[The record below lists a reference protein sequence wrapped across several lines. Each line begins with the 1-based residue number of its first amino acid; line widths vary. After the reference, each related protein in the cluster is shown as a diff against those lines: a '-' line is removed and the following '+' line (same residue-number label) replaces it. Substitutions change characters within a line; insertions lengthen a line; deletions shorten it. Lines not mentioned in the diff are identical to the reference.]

1 VKAAPFPA
9 MSSGLE
15 ISLFSYTLVTSA
27 SLPGGS
33 RGRRRRGQGTIVR
46 GIYRVAGPDVT
57 DQRDCN
63 VYLIDLGEEAVLIDS
78 GFGSAVDKMIAR
90 VEDAGVSPSRIS
102 TAILTHCHIDH
113 IGGAARLR
121 EQLGIRLLM
130 HEADARIVEE
140 GDSRLTAA
148 FCFDVQFPPLTI
160 DVKISGP
167 EGDIPFHGAYLS
179 FLHTPGHT
187 PGSISL
193 YLENGGKRILF
204 GQDLGAPLL
213 REFDCDPVSWR
224 RSMEK
229 LLALKADVLCDGHS
243 GVYQPARAVSAYIRH
258 FMRLYGRDRVE

>member
-1 VKAAPFPA
+1 
-9 MSSGLE
+9 M
-15 ISLFSYTLVTSA
+15 
-27 SLPGGS
+27 
-33 RGRRRRGQGTIVR
+33 
-46 GIYRVAGPDVT
+46 T

-78 GFGSAVDKMIAR
+78 GFGAAVDKMIAR
-90 VEDAGVSPSRIS
+90 IEDAGVTPSRIS

-113 IGGAARLR
+113 IGGAGSLR

-130 HEADARIVEE
+130 HEADARIVEQ
-140 GDSRLTAA
+140 GDNRLTAA
-148 FCFDVQFPPLTI
+148 FCFDVQFLPLMI

-167 EGDIPFHGAYLS
+167 EGDIPFREGHIS

-193 YLENGGKRILF
+193 YIDSGGKRILF

-213 REFDCDPVSWR
+213 EEFDCDKASWR

-243 GVYQPARAVSAYIRH
+243 GVYQPARSVAAYIRH
-258 FMRLYGRDRVE
+258 FMKLYGREGVE